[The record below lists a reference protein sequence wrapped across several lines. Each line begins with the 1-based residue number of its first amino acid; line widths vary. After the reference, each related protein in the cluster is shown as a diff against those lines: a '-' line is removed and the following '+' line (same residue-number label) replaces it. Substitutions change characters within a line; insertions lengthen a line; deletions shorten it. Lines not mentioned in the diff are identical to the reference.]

1 MKIKVNSAGNLELDI
16 KDLLQHIDD
25 EQAESL
31 IQALAWDSR
40 MWNVLKEAIKNEY
53 GAFSYNEDLLKL
65 RIAFLTEWD
74 SDYDNPYTRV
84 AGVISA
90 LLTEINMQRNN
101 ARSADTAFW
110 KIYHQMSDVAR
121 EHGIRIETPKHR
133 TLQFFSAEAQEI
145 AYHFMPE
152 PEETYLLNR
161 E

>member
-1 MKIKVNSAGNLELDI
+1 MEIKVNSAGNLELDI
-16 KDLLQHIDD
+16 KDLLQNIDD

-40 MWNVLKEAIKNEY
+40 MWNVLKEAIKNEH

-65 RIAFLTEWD
+65 RLAFLTEWD
-74 SDYDNPYTRV
+74 SDYENPYTRV

-101 ARSADTAFW
+101 ARSADKAYW
-110 KIYHQMSDVAR
+110 KIYHQMNEIAYQ
-121 EHGIRIETPKHR
+121 HGIRLETPQHE
-133 TLQFFSAEAQEI
+133 TLHFFSEAAREI
-145 AYHFMPE
+145 AEQYMPE
-152 PEETYLLNR
+152 LELDEE